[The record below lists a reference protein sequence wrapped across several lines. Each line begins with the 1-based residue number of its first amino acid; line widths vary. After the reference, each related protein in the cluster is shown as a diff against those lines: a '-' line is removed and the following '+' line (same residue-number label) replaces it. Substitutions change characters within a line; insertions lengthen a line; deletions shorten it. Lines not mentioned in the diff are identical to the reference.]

1 MTISAAKHQHSDK
14 SLKIKLKALKNSI
27 RAPPAR
33 MLLHF
38 LVCPKLPS
46 PLEKKN
52 KEKLLQSNENDL
64 GAKRVKL
71 QKYEAIK
78 KALKKGLLILRRENV
93 LDPSLNI
100 EATY

>member
-1 MTISAAKHQHSDK
+1 
-14 SLKIKLKALKNSI
+14 
-27 RAPPAR
+27 

-38 LVCPKLPS
+38 LVCPRLPS

-100 EATY
+100 EATYWRFLGIGRIARKVKKKIK